1 MTEPVGEQ
9 IAAHEQYLRLVEQ
22 FEALLDAG
30 DAAAAS
36 RLRPKVSAA
45 KRRWH
50 ALVRDSDT
58 TMRHSRPTR

>member
-9 IAAHEQYLRLVEQ
+9 IAAHEHYLRLVEQ
-22 FEALLDAG
+22 LGALVAAG
-30 DAAAAS
+30 DTAAAS

-50 ALVRDSDT
+50 ALVRESDT
-58 TMRHSRPTR
+58 TMRDSRPNR